1 MAMPNPEAMGTQL
14 VAGAAALPPCAYA
27 GMAISIMAP
36 SEKNMVISFFIFSPY
51 ESLPV
56 GG

>member
-1 MAMPNPEAMGTQL
+1 
-14 VAGAAALPPCAYA
+14 
-27 GMAISIMAP
+27 MAISIMAP
-36 SEKNMVISFFIFSPY
+36 SEKNIVINFFIFSPY